1 MDFYKKVKNYVKMS
15 NTTIED
21 FISIVFGGHKDRDSF
36 NGWKRRNVLPRAD
49 EALKIAKAMS
59 TTIEELIDGEA
70 GAEYV
75 RRLYADKGLLW
86 EPPSRIADIVDVL
99 NAVDDTTLDTVRTML
114 LPLREKRGDALS
126 DLATG

>member
-1 MDFYKKVKNYVKMS
+1 MDFFQKVKFHAKMS

-21 FISIVFGGHKDRDSF
+21 FISVVFEGNKDRDSF

-49 EALKIAKAMS
+49 EALKIAKAMC
-59 TTIEELIDGEA
+59 TTVEELVDGEA

-75 RRLYADKGLLW
+75 RRLFANKGLLW

-114 LPLREKRGDALS
+114 LPLKEKRGDAFS
-126 DLATG
+126 DLAVG